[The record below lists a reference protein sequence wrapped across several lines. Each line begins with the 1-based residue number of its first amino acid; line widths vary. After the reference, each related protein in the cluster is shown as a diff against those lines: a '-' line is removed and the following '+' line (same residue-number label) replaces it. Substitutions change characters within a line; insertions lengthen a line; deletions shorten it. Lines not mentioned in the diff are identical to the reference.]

1 MAPLQSVAALRWT
14 KLGKYLAL
22 DHDVEVDVL
31 TTYKDFSDP
40 AGRYRREDRK
50 SVV

>member
-22 DHDVEVDVL
+22 DHGVEVDVL
-31 TTYKDFSDP
+31 TT
-40 AGRYRREDRK
+40 R
-50 SVV
+50 